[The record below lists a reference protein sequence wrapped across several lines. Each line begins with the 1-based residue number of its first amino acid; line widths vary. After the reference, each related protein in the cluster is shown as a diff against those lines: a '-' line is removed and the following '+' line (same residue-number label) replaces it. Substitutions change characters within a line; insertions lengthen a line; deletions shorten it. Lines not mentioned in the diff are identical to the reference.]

1 MFVKKL
7 LRYILNLNI
16 AYPALTPKLFLSTL
30 INCLG
35 NIKFILASQLFTIY
49 THICTYHTVLMKYI
63 LMFYF
68 ENQFP
73 Y

>member
-35 NIKFILASQLFTIY
+35 NIKFILASQLFTQL
-49 THICTYHTVLMKYI
+49 YHTYI
-63 LMFYF
+63 HIYVHITLF
-68 ENQFP
+68 
-73 Y
+73 